1 MQIYKKKK
9 RKKNYM
15 TDNEGFYT
23 NLRYIG
29 YVHFLKEYRSKINVG
44 KEELT
49 LNEHEQFLLSLY
61 VC

>member
-1 MQIYKKKK
+1 
-9 RKKNYM
+9 M
-15 TDNEGFYT
+15 TDNKGFDT

>member
-1 MQIYKKKK
+1 
-9 RKKNYM
+9 M
-15 TDNEGFYT
+15 TDNKGFDT
-23 NLRYIG
+23 NLRCIG